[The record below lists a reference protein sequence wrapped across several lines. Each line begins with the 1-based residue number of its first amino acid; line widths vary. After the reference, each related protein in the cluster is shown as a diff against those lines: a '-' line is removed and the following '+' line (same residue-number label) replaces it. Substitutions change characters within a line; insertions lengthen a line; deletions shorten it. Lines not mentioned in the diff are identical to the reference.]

1 MLLLMM
7 GLKNMCQSVR
17 VLNNLR
23 GQFLLAGYELHVST
37 EQLVPAG
44 IITSTVIAEADRFDL
59 ISRKHSQLKLT
70 RQIGLYGN
78 ATVLF

>member
-70 RQIGLYGN
+70 RQIGLYGI

>member
-1 MLLLMM
+1 
-7 GLKNMCQSVR
+7 MCQSVR

-37 EQLVPAG
+37 EQLVAAG

-70 RQIGLYGN
+70 RQIGLYGI

>member
-1 MLLLMM
+1 MFLLMM

-44 IITSTVIAEADRFDL
+44 IVTSTVIAEADRFHL